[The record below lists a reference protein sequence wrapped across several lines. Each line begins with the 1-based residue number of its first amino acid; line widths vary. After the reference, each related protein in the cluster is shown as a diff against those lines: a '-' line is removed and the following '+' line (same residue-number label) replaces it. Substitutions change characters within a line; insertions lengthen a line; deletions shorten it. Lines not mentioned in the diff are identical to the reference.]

1 MNPRRTP
8 QQGRTAKR
16 PRPTAPAARRGA
28 YHETKRRYTP

>member
-16 PRPTAPAARRGA
+16 PRPIAPPGLSRN
-28 YHETKRRYTP
+28 TKRGLPP